1 MDLETQPLRW
11 QCRRGM
17 LELDL
22 MLGRFLDEA
31 YSLLSPSE
39 QADFR
44 RLLATPDQTLYQ
56 WLIGQTMPEE
66 TLQAIV
72 MQIREALLKEQTF
85 FEI

>member
-31 YSLLSPSE
+31 YSLLNPSE

-56 WLIGQTMPEE
+56 WLIGQTTPEE

-85 FEI
+85 F